1 MTKTYNPSVNIFSIV
16 RTKLVMK
23 TLRTLSLSIFLS
35 TESSPL
41 TDWSRLILGFCAL
54 GIKLGVIDRRRENG
68 LNEKLNQRSALIRFR
83 DWGIIVFVC
92 NTIKYQLIIRSY
104 ILIEIVSLRPKLNFN
119 CICQI
124 TLGLVE
130 NAAHFSHLIAIKKYL
145 ICKLFFYI
153 VSINL
158 LINIR
163 VL

>member
-1 MTKTYNPSVNIFSIV
+1 LTKTYNPSVNIFSIV

-83 DWGIIVFVC
+83 DWGIVVFVC
-92 NTIKYQLIIRSY
+92 NTIKYQLIIR
-104 ILIEIVSLRPKLNFN
+104 IEIVSLRLTLNFN

-124 TLGLVE
+124 TLGPVE
-130 NAAHFSHLIAIKKYL
+130 NAVHFSHLIAIKKHL

-158 LINIR
+158 LINLR